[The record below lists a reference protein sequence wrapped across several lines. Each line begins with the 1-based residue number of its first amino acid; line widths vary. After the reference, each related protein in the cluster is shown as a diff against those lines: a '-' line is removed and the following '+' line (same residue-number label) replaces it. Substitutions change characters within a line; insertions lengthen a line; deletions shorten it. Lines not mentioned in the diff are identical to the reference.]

1 MSKSS
6 VITVHDIINDDS
18 ALTPKSG
25 DVVFYQVM
33 ESLKQKNKTIVSF
46 DGIKYITTAFL
57 NAAIG
62 QLYSKFDS
70 AFLNEFLQVN
80 ISEADLPLLQR
91 VLQNARVYFND
102 KNSFDDA
109 LKDIVN
115 E

>member
-1 MSKSS
+1 MATKSNIL
-6 VITVHDIINDDS
+6 VYDIINDDS

-25 DVVFYQVM
+25 DIVFNKVV
-33 ESLKQKNKTIVSF
+33 ESLKDKNKTVVSF

-91 VLQNARVYFND
+91 VLQNARVYFSD
-102 KNSFDDA
+102 KNGFNDA